1 MSKTLIVY
9 YSRKGENYW
18 NGSMKNKSKMFLK
31 ESTVWLLNLFRD
43 REKQKRE
50 IKKWNDERFKYLT
63 LEFDE

>member
-31 ESTVWLLNLFRD
+31 ESTVWLLNFSETESNRK
-43 REKQKRE
+43 EKLKNGMMNGPS
-50 IKKWNDERFKYLT
+50 I
-63 LEFDE
+63 